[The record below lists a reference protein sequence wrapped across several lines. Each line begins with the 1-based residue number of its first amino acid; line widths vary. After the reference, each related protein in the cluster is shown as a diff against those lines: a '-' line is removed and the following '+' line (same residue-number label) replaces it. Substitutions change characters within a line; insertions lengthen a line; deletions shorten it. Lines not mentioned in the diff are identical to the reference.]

1 MNNFAAVS
9 DMLKGLTAARHC
21 EPNPVLYSIN
31 TVENV
36 HSMNVA

>member
-9 DMLKGLTAARHC
+9 DVLKALAAARYC
-21 EPNPVLYSIN
+21 EPKPVLYFIN